1 MTAGDYVA
9 TLKSTKSGVFLKMK
23 IVTGEEMR
31 RIERAC
37 VDIGSPPE
45 VLMEKAGKA
54 VAEETERILGD
65 IRPQQVLLLIG
76 PGNNGGDG
84 LVAARHLHDR
94 GARVSVFLAGRRP
107 ADDSNLRMVR
117 ERGIHI
123 IEAGGDQ
130 ALTEFDKALS
140 GATGVVDA
148 LFGTGRV
155 RPFQGVFREALEKTA
170 RAREAGS
177 GRRRVIAVDLPSGV
191 DADSGAADPASLYA
205 DNTVVLGYPKP
216 GLFRFPGA
224 ARTGKLSVVD
234 IGIPDYLAES
244 ITTELMTGERARK
257 ALPERP
263 PDANKGSFGKVLVVA
278 GSRNYIGAACLACL
292 GALRSGAGLVTL
304 ATAESLLPIVA
315 TKLTE
320 VTHLPLPE
328 AETGD
333 ISPEAA
339 GIIDRHCQGYEA
351 TLVGCGLGRSAPT
364 TDFIRDLLSK
374 KRLSGTVIDAD
385 ALNALAGT
393 ADWWQKLPDDAIL
406 TPHPGEMTRLTGKET
421 AEVQMDRAGAAR
433 EFARKWQ
440 KIIVLK
446 GAFTVVAAPDGR
458 VTVNP
463 AANPGLASAGTG
475 DVLAGTIAGLR
486 AQGVKAYEAAALGAY
501 LHGRAGEEVRE
512 RLGDAGMIASDL
524 LDWLP
529 AVIKQIKEQ
538 SRAGNAT
545 GN

>member
-1 MTAGDYVA
+1 MTVGGYIV
-9 TLKSTKSGVFLKMK
+9 TLKGTKPGVFLKMK

-37 VDIGSPPE
+37 AAAGSPPE

-65 IRPQQVLLLIG
+65 IERQRVLLLIG

-84 LVAARHLHDR
+84 LVAARYLHDR
-94 GARVSVFLAGRRP
+94 GAGVSVFLAGRRP
-107 ADDSNLRMVR
+107 ADDPNLQMVR
-117 ERGIHI
+117 ERGIHA
-123 IEAGGDQ
+123 IEAESDQ
-130 ALTEFDKALS
+130 ALTEFDKSLS
-140 GATGVVDA
+140 GATGVIDA

-155 RPFQGVFREALEKTA
+155 RPFQGVFREVLEKTA
-170 RAREAGS
+170 RAKETG
-177 GRRRVIAVDLPSGV
+177 GRRRIIAIDLPSGV

-205 DNTVVLGYPKP
+205 DNTIVLGYPKP

-224 ARTGKLSVVD
+224 AMTGKLSVVD

-244 ITTELMTGERARK
+244 ITTEMMTGKWAQK

-278 GSRNYIGAACLACL
+278 GSLNYVGAACLACL
-292 GALRSGAGLVTL
+292 GAMRSGAGLVTL
-304 ATAESLLPIVA
+304 ATAESLLPIMA
-315 TKLTE
+315 AKLTE

-328 AETGD
+328 ADKGNV
-333 ISPEAA
+333 SPEAA
-339 GIIDRHCQGYEA
+339 GIIARECLDYKA
-351 TLVGCGLGRSAPT
+351 TLAGCGLGRSAPT
-364 TDFIRDLLSK
+364 TGFIRGLLLG
-374 KRLSGTVIDAD
+374 KRLPGTVIDAD
-385 ALNALAGT
+385 ALNALAGI

-406 TPHPGEMTRLTGKET
+406 TPHPGEMTRLTGRET
-421 AEVQMDRAGAAR
+421 AVIQADRTGTAR

-458 VTVNP
+458 VMVNP

-524 LDWLP
+524 LGWLP
-529 AVIKQIKEQ
+529 VVIRQIKEQ
-538 SRAGNAT
+538 NRAENAAGN
-545 GN
+545 